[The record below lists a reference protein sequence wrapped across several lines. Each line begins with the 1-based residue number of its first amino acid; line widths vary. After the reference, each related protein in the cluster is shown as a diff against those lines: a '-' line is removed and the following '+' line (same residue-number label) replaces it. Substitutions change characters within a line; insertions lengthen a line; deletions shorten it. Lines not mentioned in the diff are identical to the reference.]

1 MYKKKDE
8 KEEEKGGKGGGK
20 ERRGEGEKKILQG
33 EIKKRIEFPMG
44 ILK

>member
-20 ERRGEGEKKILQG
+20 ERRGEGEKILRG